1 MKIKYFIFQTIF
13 FAIVVTTTCNGQ
25 YNYPAT
31 KTVDSSDTYFGFRRN
46 IKFNHLEVVI
56 DDSTYE
62 YLFDSLKFLKIF
74 AKTSEQTIDAGNESW
89 TGKYISGRSNYL
101 EIFKPG
107 GAQGSKLGDFGM
119 GFMTNK
125 FGTIDSLQNYWTK
138 TLDSVDVENRVITD
152 SGKTT
157 PWFKSVS
164 IPDADSLK
172 VSAWVM
178 EYAKEKMND
187 AGFTDND
194 LSGEIEFSEYAKHKT
209 AKLLNVPVD
218 SVKYDKLFDKVTSL
232 DISLS
237 GKELSYLK
245 LFLFDIGF
253 TEKNNSFSKKDFR
266 ITYSLTE
273 SDHFLLKEIGFSLL
287 KKMPR
292 EKYSYRKIEM
302 IVDGDKAKMKFKYD

>member
-1 MKIKYFIFQTIF
+1 MKIKYFILTIF
-13 FAIVVTTTCNGQ
+13 FAILVTTTCNGQ
-25 YNYPAT
+25 YHYPAT
-31 KTVDSSDTYFGFRRN
+31 KTVDSSHTNSGFRRN

-74 AKTSEQTIDAGNESW
+74 AYANEQKVDAGSESW
-89 TGKYISGRSNYL
+89 TGKYLYGRSNYL

-157 PWFKSVS
+157 PWFTSVS
-164 IPDADSLK
+164 IPNVDSLK

-178 EYAKEKMND
+178 ENAKEEMND

-194 LSGEIEFSEYAKHKT
+194 LSGEIEFSEYAKHKS
-209 AKLLNVPVD
+209 AKLRNVPVD

-245 LFLFDIGF
+245 HFLLDIGF

-266 ITYSLTE
+266 ITYSLTKSE
-273 SDHFLLKEIGFSLL
+273 HFLLKEIGFSLL
-287 KKMPR
+287 KKMPK
-292 EKYSYRKIEM
+292 EKYSFRKIDM
-302 IVDGDKAKMKFKYD
+302 IVDGDKAVMKFKYD